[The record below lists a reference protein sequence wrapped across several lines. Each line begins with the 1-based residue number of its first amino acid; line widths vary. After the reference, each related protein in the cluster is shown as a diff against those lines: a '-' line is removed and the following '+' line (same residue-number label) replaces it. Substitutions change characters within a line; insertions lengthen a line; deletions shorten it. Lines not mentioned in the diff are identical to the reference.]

1 MDNIKK
7 EKYNSKSMEVLMATI
22 DQVLEEI
29 VWVNRNSEV
38 VNLKQILSTKTECK
52 TTGCIESLPY
62 EDLVGAYTCL
72 QIRNEMF
79 DDNITN
85 QDSKEIATKIKSI
98 IFTEARNKL
107 IEAGLCKVNSDGKL
121 ICKNKQ
127 VAA

>member
-1 MDNIKK
+1 
-7 EKYNSKSMEVLMATI
+7 MEVLMATI

-29 VWVNRNSEV
+29 VWVSRNSEV

-52 TTGCIESLPY
+52 TTGCLESLPY